1 MTTTAATDSA
11 SGTTPRR
18 DPARGT
24 SFRLIAIALGAL
36 ATIGALA
43 FALWGIIDTP
53 ARNWESQTATL
64 MWALPL
70 FTLVG
75 TVLMRKYP
83 RTGATLTGL
92 AAIGGLLLALTVAS
106 GLQLSLT
113 AGVVLAAA
121 AAATALYSIVAAG
134 DRIGATMVHNGEII
148 RPDWLTR
155 FSAAKIAS
163 APMFLTVL
171 GVFIGGTIWTIV
183 YSFTR
188 SASLPTNDFIG
199 FAQYER
205 LFKTVRWSISVKNLA
220 VYGVFSLSLS
230 FVVGFLLAVFL
241 DQKIRFE
248 SAFRTIYLYPFALSF
263 IVTGHVWAW
272 IMNPTF
278 GLQKAIRDLGWTAF
292 TFDWLGNR
300 DMVVYTLV
308 IAGLWQGTGL
318 IMALMLSG
326 LRGID
331 DEIWRAAR
339 VDGIPKWRTYI
350 SIVLPMMRPVLI
362 TTLVISA
369 SGIVRV
375 YDLVVALTQGGPG
388 LFSEM
393 PAKYVYDNMFQGALG
408 QGLAASSVMLVT
420 VGIILIPWAIVE
432 FGGKRR
438 Q

>member
-1 MTTTAATDSA
+1 MATTTEAATDRVSQ
-11 SGTTPRR
+11 PKIE
-18 DPARGT
+18 PARGAL
-24 SFRLIAIALGAL
+24 FNGIAIALGVGAALCGLAYAIWGVFPAPLPWVLQAKTAIWGVPVIAAGGAAL
-36 ATIGALA
+36 A
-43 FALWGIIDTP
+43 
-53 ARNWESQTATL
+53 RN
-64 MWALPL
+64 
-70 FTLVG
+70 
-75 TVLMRKYP
+75 YP
-83 RTGATLTGL
+83 RTGAV
-92 AAIGGLLLALTVAS
+92 LLAVAAVV
-106 GLQLSLT
+106 GIILLAYGGGAIPPTLVG
-113 AGVVLAAA
+113 AVVLAAA
-121 AAATALYSIVAAG
+121 AGTVSLASIVAAG
-134 DRIGATMVHNGEII
+134 DSIRATHIRNGVVV

-155 FSAAKIAS
+155 FAAAKIAS
-163 APMFLTVL
+163 APMFLVVL

-188 SASLPTNDFIG
+188 SASLPATNFIG

-205 LFKTVRWSISVKNLA
+205 LFNTVRWQISVKNLA
-220 VYGVFSLSLS
+220 VYGVFMLAFS
-230 FVVGFLLAVFL
+230 FVVGFLLAVFM

-272 IMNPTF
+272 IMNPAF
-278 GLQKAIRDLGWTAF
+278 GLQKALRDIGWTSF

-318 IMALMLSG
+318 IMALMLAG

-331 DEIWRAAR
+331 EEVWRAAR

-350 SIVLPMMRPVLI
+350 SIVIPMMRPVLI

-369 SGIVRV
+369 SGIVRI

-408 QGLAASSVMLVT
+408 QGLAASSVMLVVT
-420 VGIILIPWAIVE
+420 GIILIPWAIVE
-432 FGGKRR
+432 FGGRRR